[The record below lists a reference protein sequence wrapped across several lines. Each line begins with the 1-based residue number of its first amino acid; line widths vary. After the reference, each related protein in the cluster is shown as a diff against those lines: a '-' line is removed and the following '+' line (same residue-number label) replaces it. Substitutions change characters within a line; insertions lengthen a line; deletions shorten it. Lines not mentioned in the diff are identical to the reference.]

1 MLIINCKL
9 NLMLPCSADRLVCE
23 TDKPT
28 NFATTNLCCSKRS
41 DNSRQYKLFE

>member
-1 MLIINCKL
+1 
-9 NLMLPCSADRLVCE
+9 MLPCSADRLVCE